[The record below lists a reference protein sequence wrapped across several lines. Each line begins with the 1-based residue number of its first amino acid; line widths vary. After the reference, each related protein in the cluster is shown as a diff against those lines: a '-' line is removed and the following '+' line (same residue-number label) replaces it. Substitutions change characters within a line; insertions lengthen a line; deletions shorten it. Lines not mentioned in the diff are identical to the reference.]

1 MGQKYHNGNY
11 ETFSSD
17 KKNTT
22 YESWVKAMAIF
33 FQEIIIGLNIN
44 IKKYIRINELR

>member
-1 MGQKYHNGNY
+1 MGQRYNGNY

-22 YESWVKAMAIF
+22 YESWVKAMTIFF
-33 FQEIIIGLNIN
+33 FQEKIID
-44 IKKYIRINELR
+44 